1 MIMDKI
7 SNSQDETGALYNVE
21 NYILNKL
28 LAQHATADGPLIN
41 FSELTDSI
49 DSTMSPLFDQA
60 IEDLIAQSLVHCEDG
75 ENFQITQDGINE
87 LETRKREA
95 IPL

>member
-21 NYILNKL
+21 NFILNKL

-49 DSTMSPLFDQA
+49 DRTNVPIIRSSHRGFDCSKPCT
-60 IEDLIAQSLVHCEDG
+60 L
-75 ENFQITQDGINE
+75 
-87 LETRKREA
+87 
-95 IPL
+95 